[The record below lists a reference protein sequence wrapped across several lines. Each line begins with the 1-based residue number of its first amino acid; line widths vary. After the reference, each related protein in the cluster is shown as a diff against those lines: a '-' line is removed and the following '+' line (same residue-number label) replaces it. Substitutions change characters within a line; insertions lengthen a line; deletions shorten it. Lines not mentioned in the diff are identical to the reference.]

1 MTKPAM
7 KTRIPIPAALSALCL
22 SALVALS
29 DTAAPSPTALGQMS
43 PTSTVYTAS
52 QVDAVISNALAEID
66 IPTADLSDYA
76 TTGAVASAVQTAST
90 NFLPLAGGTM
100 TGALLFD
107 SPGSTV
113 LSGDLS
119 GALPFDIMAAG
130 SVPATQATLSGSLW
144 AYGHDYARDEDIERQ
159 VAPSNLV
166 CTYRE
171 AGSATFSCDWL
182 DASTGEPVGSGGH
195 LFLSAYDYGG
205 GYVEV
210 SLSGGASLPDG
221 YLECS
226 GYASLASRAP
236 GLSGRAATTD
246 ELGAVA
252 STASSAYS
260 LASGKASA
268 SDISS
273 AISTHDSSPTAHAS
287 AIASAVTAATTA
299 AAAYADAAV
308 ANWHPRHLMPA
319 AAAVVAWADGTRA
332 AIDLPAAVVPRAA
345 ELALLDIPAPP
356 PANPILTQ
364 NFEGV
369 TNITLAGTSVIEL
382 GTASPEGTDWWQLRG
397 RNWNSSRDLPNKNN
411 SGTVTNAS
419 ITFASSAFAQYIASP
434 PLTDIGEVRFR
445 AFVRQA
451 KKNPEGPPRVFA
463 FLGSSHDYKAAMTNS
478 VWPNL
483 PGVEAYTPLEIDYA
497 QSNVWVSYSH
507 TFNYIADSS
516 EPKRV
521 FLARP
526 EDDTGF
532 DMLFDDIEVRGIP
545 PVPVPAADILAAPPA
560 APVVLPDGFRVLWLS
575 RPDWAPLAASGR
587 RLWEQSEYLP
597 ARMGDLAS
605 LSPTALYIDGQ
616 RCAWTNLTVNGVTFH
631 VLAAQPE

>member
-252 STASSAYS
+252 STASSAASTASSAYS

-273 AISTHDSSPTAHAS
+273 AIASHNADASAHA
-287 AIASAVTAATTA
+287 
-299 AAAYADAAV
+299 
-308 ANWHPRHLMPA
+308 
-319 AAAVVAWADGTRA
+319 A
-332 AIDLPAAVVPRAA
+332 AIQSA
-345 ELALLDIPAPP
+345 
-356 PANPILTQ
+356 
-364 NFEGV
+364 
-369 TNITLAGTSVIEL
+369 
-382 GTASPEGTDWWQLRG
+382 
-397 RNWNSSRDLPNKNN
+397 
-411 SGTVTNAS
+411 
-419 ITFASSAFAQYIASP
+419 ASSAVGRHNASLNAHSFAHRLSYIDNVGRYIA
-434 PLTDIGEVRFR
+434 G
-445 AFVRQA
+445 
-451 KKNPEGPPRVFA
+451 N
-463 FLGSSHDYKAAMTNS
+463 SSSSVTGTPCDYI
-478 VWPNL
+478 
-483 PGVEAYTPLEIDYA
+483 VETTEDSADFTHHGGDFNLEIGA
-497 QSNVWVSYSH
+497 LKPANV
-507 TFNYIADSS
+507 ADGL
-516 EPKRV
+516 RRFANIV
-521 FLARP
+521 VLV
-526 EDDTGF
+526 TG
-532 DMLFDDIEVRGIP
+532 
-545 PVPVPAADILAAPPA
+545 
-560 APVVLPDGFRVLWLS
+560 VLPDDPSAAIPARAYKPLIRTILVNDVKAFDCGSCATPIRAVMLRV
-575 RPDWAPLAASGR
+575 AAFPGTDAR
-587 RLWEQSEYLP
+587 CLQILETKCITPQANGVSEYARNADKIFVGSEARPSVEFRFDLVASTSSSTAFDPVDITIPGLWVGYAGSFVPSSGCDRIPTFNVFSANNPYLAGSRTTVMVCRTGAGMSEAKFKYSSNTITIPLP
-597 ARMGDLAS
+597 AFPSGATRDWFRFEVSVPNINRMAVKAYTS
-605 LSPTALYIDGQ
+605 STA
-616 RCAWTNLTVNGVTFH
+616 NGYYNP
-631 VLAAQPE
+631 L